1 MKEVDG
7 MNIKTSQLGKG
18 YVHVYTGNGKGKTT
32 AALGLAFRAAGC
44 GLATRIVQFM
54 KGLHYSEL
62 DAAGMLEGLVTIEQ
76 FGHEEFCSISGPPD
90 VRDVEMAVKALER
103 VRGLM
108 QENTCDILIADEMI
122 TAGLF
127 KLITQDDILDTIQ
140 RKPDG
145 MELILTGRGASEQI
159 IDAADLVTE
168 MREVK
173 HYYTRG
179 VQAREGIEH

>member
-1 MKEVDG
+1 

-32 AALGLAFRAAGC
+32 AALGLALRAAGS

-54 KGLHYSEL
+54 KGRHYSEL
-62 DAAGMLEGLVTIEQ
+62 NTIAKLEGLVKIEQ
-76 FGHEEFCSISGPPD
+76 FGNKEFCRISDPPD
-90 VRDVEMAVKALER
+90 ARDVEMAVKALER
-103 VRGLM
+103 VWGLM

-127 KLITQDDILDTIQ
+127 KLITQNDILDTIR

-145 MELILTGRGASEQI
+145 MELILTGRGASQGI
-159 IDAADLVTE
+159 IEAADLVTE
-168 MREVK
+168 MKEVK